1 MMYIRWKR
9 SALRRSADVTLK
21 AFLVH
26 SVRVEGRP
34 QQRIL
39 GYLGAIR
46 EHYQQAPAH
55 RQRFWHQ
62 VAQRLPALGV
72 DPPTQA
78 TLEACLARVVP
89 RLTPTDLAALEAQ
102 RTALAQLAATLGRPQ
117 ARSAPVV
124 AEVPLRGHDTQQGG
138 AYGTPL
144 HSPASH

>member
-72 DPPTQA
+72 DPRTQA

-102 RTALAQLAATLGRPQ
+102 RTALPFGERGSLVEHGLLQETGPPIGDLQAAAHR
-117 ARSAPVV
+117 AVDDPV
-124 AEVPLRGHDTQQGG
+124 LLHGHGF
-138 AYGTPL
+138 
-144 HSPASH
+144 